1 MCSSIVEQLG
11 QVVVDS
17 HHKRVVTVSQ
27 DSFYRNLTTFEKSLA
42 DRGEFN
48 FDHPGKKILLPI
60 S

>member
-1 MCSSIVEQLG
+1 MEQLG

-27 DSFYRNLTTFEKSLA
+27 DSFYRNLSTFEKSLA

-48 FDHPGKKILLPI
+48 FDHPG
-60 S
+60 

>member
-1 MCSSIVEQLG
+1 MEQLG